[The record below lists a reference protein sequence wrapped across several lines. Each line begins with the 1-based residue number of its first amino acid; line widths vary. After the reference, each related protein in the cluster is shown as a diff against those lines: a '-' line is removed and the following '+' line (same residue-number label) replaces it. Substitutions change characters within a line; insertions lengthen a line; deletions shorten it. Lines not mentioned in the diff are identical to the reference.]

1 VRHAANQNAL
11 AEGETMS
18 NALVRIFRHHSRIFC
33 DLLFF
38 FCAIAL
44 AAQGSNAPPKIFAQK
59 LVAETLA
66 AHSELTGVEIA
77 TTPPRKSECVTIA
90 STEIKGIGER
100 CDMDEF
106 TAIKT
111 NKPFVEK
118 ENEGGKEVYDVT
130 VPIHDSTGKVIA
142 TAGLDFKPE
151 PNQTTDQITQRSL
164 QIAKELDS
172 RLPSKEKLFE
182 PVS

>member
-1 VRHAANQNAL
+1 MFNA
-11 AEGETMS
+11 S
-18 NALVRIFRHHSRIFC
+18 VRIFSRNP
-33 DLLFF
+33 LLPCGFAF
-38 FCAIAL
+38 LFCATLL
-44 AAQGSNAPPKIFAQK
+44 AAQSSNTPPKIFAQK
-59 LVAETLA
+59 LVTETLA
-66 AHSELTGVEIA
+66 AHPELTGVEIA
-77 TTPPRKSECVTIA
+77 ATPPGKSQCVTIA
-90 STEIKGIGER
+90 STETKGIGEK
-100 CDMDEF
+100 CDKDEF

-130 VPIHDSTGKVIA
+130 VPIHDSKGKVIA

-172 RLPSKEKLFE
+172 RLPSKDKLFE
-182 PVS
+182 PAS